1 MNSEMRASSLELKLG
16 ASQKKWELLMPQ
28 RSVTVIIGIGTTKSC
43 EWPKKPAI
51 HNDKET
57 FFLGGSVFY
66 LGGMRILL
74 LYRKYI
80 GYFSLFHSAF

>member
-16 ASQKKWELLMPQ
+16 ASQKKWKLLMPQ
-28 RSVTVIIGIGTTKSC
+28 PSVTVIGIGTTKSC
-43 EWPKKPAI
+43 EWPKNQAI
-51 HNDKET
+51 HNNKET
-57 FFLGGSVFY
+57 FFLGGGSVFY

-80 GYFSLFHSAF
+80 G